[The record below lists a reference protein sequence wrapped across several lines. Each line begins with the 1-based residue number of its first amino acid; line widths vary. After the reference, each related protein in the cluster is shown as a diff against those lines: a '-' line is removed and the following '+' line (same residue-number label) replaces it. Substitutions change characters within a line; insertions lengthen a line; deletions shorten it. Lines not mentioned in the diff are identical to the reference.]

1 MARVAVTVFS
11 VGGADTKKKQDTS
24 AFCKERGSAA
34 LLVKRRTAVIL
45 WIKMGNKESCMDGS
59 IHM

>member
-11 VGGADTKKKQDTS
+11 VGGADTRES
-24 AFCKERGSAA
+24 RIRLLFCKGRRSAA

-45 WIKMGNKESCMDGS
+45 WIQMGNKESCTDGS
-59 IHM
+59 IHT